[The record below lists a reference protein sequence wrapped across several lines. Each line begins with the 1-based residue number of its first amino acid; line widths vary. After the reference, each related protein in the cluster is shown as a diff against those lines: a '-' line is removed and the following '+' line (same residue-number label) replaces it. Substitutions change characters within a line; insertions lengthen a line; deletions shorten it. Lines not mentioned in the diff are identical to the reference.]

1 MMNDIAIKVQNISKK
16 YRIGSIEENH
26 DTLLEKIIYSIK
38 SPIRNFS
45 NLKNLSRFS
54 DSFENDVI
62 WALKDISF
70 EVNRGEVFGIIGA
83 NGSGKSTLLKLLSR
97 ITMPTSGRAEINGR
111 IASLL
116 EVGTGFHPELT
127 GRENVYLNGTILGMT
142 KAEVKS
148 KFDQIVD
155 FSGIGKFIDTPIKRY
170 SSGMS
175 VRLAFSV
182 AAFLE
187 PEILLIDEV
196 LAVGDIQFQKQCLEQ
211 VDSISKSGRTVLLVS
226 HNMTAISSICS
237 RSMLID
243 EGNVHSIGNSN
254 DIVSNYNKTVL
265 GNLGQN
271 SNGTFE
277 LINKKRSNAEHGK
290 NLKIEKLVLCND
302 KGEPSNEF
310 HTGDKLILKL
320 FINKKNEFVP
330 GVHYTITF
338 KDSMSNRL
346 ASINTQML
354 GKSIDVKKDKGIIK
368 FTIEKIPFTD
378 IRLYIDIN
386 ISQPAT
392 KCFDEIKNAASTQIL
407 KSDVYGFGYSY
418 DKWFGIT
425 AIDKF
430 DIKLIG

>member
-54 DSFENDVI
+54 ESYENDVI

-196 LAVGDIQFQKQCLEQ
+196 LAVGDIQFQKQCLDQ

-226 HNMTAISSICS
+226 HNMTAISSICK

-243 EGNVHSIGNSN
+243 KGKVHSIGYSN
-254 DIVSNYNKTVL
+254 DIVANYNKTVL
-265 GNLGQN
+265 GNLGEN

-277 LINKKRSNAEHGK
+277 LINKKRSSDEYGK
-290 NLKIEKLVLCND
+290 NLKIEKLVLCNN
-302 KGEPSNEF
+302 KNEPSNEF

-354 GKSIDVKKDKGIIK
+354 GKSIDIKEDKGIIK

-392 KCFDEIKNAASTQIL
+392 KCFDEIKNAASIQIL

-425 AIDKF
+425 AFDSF
-430 DIKLIG
+430 DIKLVG

>member
-1 MMNDIAIKVQNISKK
+1 MSDIAVKVRKLSKK
-16 YRIGSIEENH
+16 YRIGLEDKSPDTFIEQIFHN
-26 DTLLEKIIYSIK
+26 LK
-38 SPIRNFS
+38 SPITNYYNIRKLSKFS
-45 NLKNLSRFS
+45 SSKE
-54 DSFENDVI
+54 DDVI
-62 WALKDISF
+62 WALKDVSF
-70 EVNRGEVFGIIGA
+70 KVNRGEVFGIIGA

-97 ITMPTSGRAEINGR
+97 ITSPSSGSAEMNGR

-127 GRENVYLNGTILGMT
+127 GRENVFLNGTILGMT
-142 KAEVKS
+142 KNEVKS

-187 PEILLIDEV
+187 PEILLVDEV

-211 VDSISKSGRTVLLVS
+211 VDAISKSGRTVLLVS
-226 HNMTAISSICS
+226 HNMTAISSICQKA
-237 RSMLID
+237 MLI
-243 EGNVHSIGNSN
+243 EKGQIHSIGDSGK
-254 DIVSNYNKTVL
+254 IVSNYNRTVL
-265 GNLGQN
+265 GNLDEN

-277 LINKKRSNAEHGK
+277 LINKKRSNAEHAK

-310 HTGDKLILKL
+310 YMGGKIIFRLHVSKEMGI
-320 FINKKNEFVP
+320 IP
-330 GVHYTITF
+330 GLHYTLSF

-354 GKSIDVKKDKGIIK
+354 GKSINIENSNGVIE
-368 FTIEKIPFTD
+368 FTIDKIPFSD
-378 IRLYIDIN
+378 IMVYIDIN
-386 ISQPAT
+386 ISQPAI
-392 KCFDEIKNAASTQIL
+392 KCFDEIKNAASFQIL
-407 KSDVYGFGYSY
+407 KSDIYGFGYSY
-418 DKWFGIT
+418 DKWFGVT
-425 AIDKF
+425 AVNSF
-430 DIKLIG
+430 DVKLLGS